1 MCPAAQAGTVL
12 QFGQTSATDVVTAT
26 VSGSTTSFSTA
37 GNADGA
43 GVSIPVTITNFL
55 GTPMIIHAFE
65 TFVGVS
71 TTGTASVVSG
81 VAVQSVTGT
90 IEFTSGT
97 GGTGTDFLTATFTNA
112 ALPGRVSGLTGG
124 AQLQLG
130 AAGPPDDLTLT
141 SGLAMFIAPT
151 SLTLAFSNV
160 TPPVSVTA
168 TSTLAA
174 FTAQNSG
181 TFAAASF
188 VPEPASLALL
198 GIGMSGLIALR
209 RFLKRPSVA

>member
-1 MCPAAQAGTVL
+1 MCPAAQASSTVL

-26 VSGSTTSFSTA
+26 VSGGVTSFSTA

-43 GVSIPVTITNFL
+43 NVSIPVTITNFL
-55 GTPMIIHAFE
+55 GVPMIIHAFE
-65 TFVGVS
+65 TFVGVQ
-71 TTGTASVVSG
+71 TTGTASTVSG
-81 VAVQSVTGT
+81 VVIQNVVGT

-97 GGTGTDFLTATFTNA
+97 GGTGTDFLTATFTNT

-130 AAGPPDDLTLT
+130 VAGPPDDLTLT
-141 SGLAMFIAPT
+141 SGLATFIAPT

-160 TPPVSVTA
+160 TPPVGT
-168 TSTLAA
+168 TGTTLSA
-174 FTAQNSG
+174 FTGQNSG

-198 GIGMSGLIALR
+198 GIGMSGFIALR
-209 RFLKRPSVA
+209 RFFKRS